1 VFFENFGKTSIFIS
15 QSNNFIEATKKSRNY
30 NLVQFSL
37 FIISIKIRQNEN
49 FPKILLTA
57 FAVILLAN
65 ILPGV
70 AVGGYFSAIMVAIV
84 ISL

>member
-1 VFFENFGKTSIFIS
+1 
-15 QSNNFIEATKKSRNY
+15 
-30 NLVQFSL
+30 LVQFSL
-37 FIISIKIRQNEN
+37 FIISIEIRQNEN

-65 ILPGV
+65 ILPGA